1 MKIGNS
7 REIDVH
13 NTEAK
18 YRSGRESLI
27 RSDEMLESNKNYIL
41 DFLDDCQLG
50 KTVIGRAKKRIKP
63 NRLTKYLSTLKQIAR
78 HLKKD
83 FKDITQKDMEEF
95 ITKVDSNSVGYVKAS
110 GDHIPRDYTEWTR
123 RDIKVTLKKFYK
135 WLLGDNIEY
144 PKIVSWIDTHIK
156 EADPPALNF
165 EEIRAIADHAN
176 GVRGKALIWALF
188 ETGARA
194 SEFLNIRIGNVVQK
208 GNYHLLRIEFSKT
221 FKRTLPIYEGN
232 NYLTEWIEMHPM
244 KENLEAQLFPIK
256 YGALNK
262 WLKRLGEKAIGKNVY
277 AHLFRHS
284 FATWLAG
291 KKVGRYQMCK
301 LMGWAMSSDMPD
313 RYIDRQG
320 VVEEET
326 LQNIRGDELSKA
338 QTVNQ
343 ELKKELTD
351 LQMKYSQIA
360 EQIDQKRKSDNFLDK
375 IMADKEVQQLL
386 CKKIKALGLG
396 DQLINT

>member
-1 MKIGNS
+1 MKTGS
-7 REIDVH
+7 CREIDVH
-13 NTEAK
+13 NIVVK
-18 YRSGRESLI
+18 YKVARDRFRQSNEI
-27 RSDEMLESNKNYIL
+27 LETNKKYIL

-83 FKDITQKDMEEF
+83 FKAISQKEMEDF
-95 ITKVDSNSVGYVKAS
+95 ITKVDSNSLG
-110 GDHIPRDYTEWTR
+110 HITSNGGHINREYTEWTR

-135 WLLGDNIEY
+135 WLLGANIEY

-156 EADPPALNF
+156 ESDPPALSID
-165 EEIRAIADHAN
+165 EIRTMAEYAN
-176 GVRGKALIWALF
+176 GIRGKALIWSLF

-194 SEFLNIRIGNVVQK
+194 SEFLNIRIGNAVK
-208 GNYHLLRIEFSKT
+208 KDNYHLLRIEFSKT
-221 FKRTLPIYEGN
+221 FKRTLPVYEGH
-232 NYLTEWIEMHPM
+232 NYIDEWIKIHPM
-244 KENLEAQLFPIK
+244 KDNLDAQLFPIK
-256 YGALNK
+256 YSALNQ
-262 WLKRLGEKAIGKNVY
+262 WLKRLGEKAIRKNVNP
-277 AHLFRHS
+277 HLLRHS

-326 LQNIRGDELSKA
+326 LNNIRGDELKQA
-338 QTVNQ
+338 QTVNS

-351 LQMKYSQIA
+351 LQMKYSQIM
-360 EQIDQKRKSDNFLDK
+360 EQIDQKGQSDKFLDK

-396 DQLINT
+396 SQLASL